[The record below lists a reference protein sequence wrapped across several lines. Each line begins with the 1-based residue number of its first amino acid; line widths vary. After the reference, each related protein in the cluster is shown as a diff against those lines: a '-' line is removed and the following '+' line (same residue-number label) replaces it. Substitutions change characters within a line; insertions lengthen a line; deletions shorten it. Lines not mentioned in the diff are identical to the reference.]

1 MKHKDTQLDPN
12 KLRSYLDLVGYK
24 ESAVLKELRDETA
37 KLGDI
42 SIMQIG
48 AAQGALIQMICSIG
62 QFTKCIEIGVFTGY
76 SSICIAEGMPKN
88 GKLFALDKSR
98 EFTHIAE
105 KYWNKSKLNNKID
118 LVLGDAIDTL
128 DGFISNNLRN
138 TFDLVFIDADKNNYL
153 DYYEKSLKL
162 VRSGGMIIIDNTIWK
177 GKVLDKDDNSSST
190 KSIKSLNNFISKDIR
205 VDHCLISI
213 YDGMTL
219 CMKK

>member
-12 KLRSYLDLVGYK
+12 KLRSYIDLVGYK
-24 ESAVLKELRDETA
+24 ESAILKELRDETS

-48 AAQGALIQMICSIG
+48 AAQGALIKMICALG
-62 QFTKCIEIGVFTGY
+62 GFTKCIEIGVFTGY
-76 SSICIAEGMPKN
+76 SSICIAEGMAEN
-88 GKLFALDKSR
+88 GKLFALDKSK
-98 EFTHIAE
+98 EFIHIAE
-105 KYWNKSKLNNKID
+105 KYWDKLKLNNKIE
-118 LVLGDAIDTL
+118 LLLGDAKDTL
-128 DGFISNNLRN
+128 DNFISSNLEN
-138 TFDLVFIDADKNNYL
+138 TFDFVFIDADKSNYL

-162 VRSGGMIIIDNTIWK
+162 VRSGGIIIIDNTIWK

-190 KSIKSLNNFISKDIR
+190 KSIKSLNNFIATDER

>member
-24 ESAVLKELRDETA
+24 ESAILRELRDETA

-76 SSICIAEGMPKN
+76 SSICIAEGMSKN

-98 EFTHIAE
+98 EFTSIAE
-105 KYWNKSKLNNKID
+105 KYWNKSKLNNKI
-118 LVLGDAIDTL
+118 
-128 DGFISNNLRN
+128 
-138 TFDLVFIDADKNNYL
+138 
-153 DYYEKSLKL
+153 
-162 VRSGGMIIIDNTIWK
+162 RS
-177 GKVLDKDDNSSST
+177 
-190 KSIKSLNNFISKDIR
+190 
-205 VDHCLISI
+205 
-213 YDGMTL
+213 
-219 CMKK
+219 KK

>member
-24 ESAVLKELRDETA
+24 ESAILRELRDETA

-62 QFTKCIEIGVFTGY
+62 QFTKFIEIGVFTGY
-76 SSICIAEGMPKN
+76 SSICIAEGMSKN

-98 EFTHIAE
+98 EFTSIAE

-128 DGFISNNLRN
+128 DGFISNNLEN

-162 VRSGGMIIIDNTIWK
+162 IRSGGIIIIDNTIWK
-177 GKVLDKDDNSSST
+177 GKVLNTNDNSSST
-190 KSIKSLNNFISKDIR
+190 KSIKSLNDFISKDIR

>member
-12 KLRSYLDLVGYK
+12 KLRSYIDLVGYK
-24 ESAVLKELRDETA
+24 ESAILKELRDETS

-48 AAQGALIQMICSIG
+48 AAQGALIKMICALG
-62 QFTKCIEIGVFTGY
+62 GFTKCIEIGVFTGY
-76 SSICIAEGMPKN
+76 SSICIAEGMAEN
-88 GKLFALDKSR
+88 GKLFALDKSK
-98 EFTHIAE
+98 EFIHIAE
-105 KYWNKSKLNNKID
+105 KYWDKLKLNNKIE
-118 LVLGDAIDTL
+118 LLLGNAKDTL
-128 DGFISNNLRN
+128 DNFISSNLEN
-138 TFDLVFIDADKNNYL
+138 TFDFVFIDADKSNYL

-162 VRSGGMIIIDNTIWK
+162 IRSGGIIIIDNTIWK

-190 KSIKSLNNFISKDIR
+190 KSIKSLNNFIAIDER

>member
-76 SSICIAEGMPKN
+76 SSICIAEGMAKN
-88 GKLFALDKSR
+88 GKLFALDKSK

-105 KYWNKSKLNNKID
+105 KYWDKLKLNNKIE
-118 LVLGDAIDTL
+118 LLLGNAKDTL
-128 DGFISNNLRN
+128 DNFISSNLEN
-138 TFDLVFIDADKNNYL
+138 TFDFVFIDADKSNYL

-162 VRSGGMIIIDNTIWK
+162 IRSGGIIIIDNTIWK
-177 GKVLDKDDNSSST
+177 GKVLDENDNSSST
-190 KSIKSLNNFISKDIR
+190 KSIKLLNNFIAKDER

-219 CMKK
+219 CIKK

>member
-98 EFTHIAE
+98 EFTSIAE

-128 DGFISNNLRN
+128 DGFISNNLEN

-162 VRSGGMIIIDNTIWK
+162 IRSGGIIIIDNTIWK
-177 GKVLDKDDNSSST
+177 GKVLNTNDNSSST
-190 KSIKSLNNFISKDIR
+190 KSIKSLNDFISKDIR

>member
-24 ESAVLKELRDETA
+24 ESAILRELRDETA

-76 SSICIAEGMPKN
+76 SSICIAEGMSKN

-98 EFTHIAE
+98 EFTSIAE

-128 DGFISNNLRN
+128 DGFISNNLEN
-138 TFDLVFIDADKNNYL
+138 TFDLVFIDADKSNYL

-162 VRSGGMIIIDNTIWK
+162 IRSGGIIIIDNTIWK
-177 GKVLDKDDNSSST
+177 GKVLNTNDNSSST
-190 KSIKSLNNFISKDIR
+190 KSIKSLNDFISKDIR

>member
-24 ESAVLKELRDETA
+24 ESAILRELRDETA

-76 SSICIAEGMPKN
+76 SSICIAEGMSKN

-98 EFTHIAE
+98 EFTSIAE

-128 DGFISNNLRN
+128 DGFISNNLEN

-162 VRSGGMIIIDNTIWK
+162 SRSGGIIIIDNTIWK
-177 GKVLDKDDNSSST
+177 GKVLNTNDNSSST
-190 KSIKSLNNFISKDIR
+190 KSIKSLNDFISKDIR

>member
-24 ESAVLKELRDETA
+24 ESAILRELRDETA

-76 SSICIAEGMPKN
+76 SSICIAEGMSKN

-98 EFTHIAE
+98 EFTSIAE

-128 DGFISNNLRN
+128 DGFISNNLEN

-162 VRSGGMIIIDNTIWK
+162 IRSGGIIIIDNTIWK
-177 GKVLDKDDNSSST
+177 GKVLNTNDNSSST
-190 KSIKSLNNFISKDIR
+190 KSIKSLNDFISKDIR

>member
-190 KSIKSLNNFISKDIR
+190 KSIKSLNDFISKDAR

>member
-42 SIMQIG
+42 SIMQID
-48 AAQGALIQMICSIG
+48 AVQGALIQMICSIG

-190 KSIKSLNNFISKDIR
+190 KSIKSLNDFISKDAR

>member
-12 KLRSYLDLVGYK
+12 KLRSYIDLVGYK
-24 ESAVLKELRDETA
+24 ESPILKELRDETSG
-37 KLGDI
+37 LGDI

-76 SSICIAEGMPKN
+76 SSICIAEGMSKN

-98 EFTHIAE
+98 EFTSIAE

-128 DGFISNNLRN
+128 DGFISNNLEN

-162 VRSGGMIIIDNTIWK
+162 IRSGGIIIIDNTIWK
-177 GKVLDKDDNSSST
+177 GKVLNTNDNSSST
-190 KSIKSLNNFISKDIR
+190 KSIKSLNDFISKDIR

>member
-162 VRSGGMIIIDNTIWK
+162 INA
-177 GKVLDKDDNSSST
+177 NSR
-190 KSIKSLNNFISKDIR
+190 KLIK
-205 VDHCLISI
+205 I
-213 YDGMTL
+213 YV
-219 CMKK
+219 

>member
-128 DGFISNNLRN
+128 DGFISNNLGN

-153 DYYEKSLKL
+153 NYYEKSLKL

-190 KSIKSLNNFISKDIR
+190 KSIKSLNDFISNDAR

>member
-76 SSICIAEGMPKN
+76 SSICIAEGMSKN

-98 EFTHIAE
+98 EFTSIAE

-128 DGFISNNLRN
+128 DGFISNNLEN

-162 VRSGGMIIIDNTIWK
+162 IRSGGIIIIDNTIWK
-177 GKVLDKDDNSSST
+177 GKVLNTNDNSSST
-190 KSIKSLNNFISKDIR
+190 KSIKSLNDFISKDIR

>member
-24 ESAVLKELRDETA
+24 ESAILRELRDETA

-76 SSICIAEGMPKN
+76 SSICIAEGMSKN

-98 EFTHIAE
+98 EFTSIAE

-128 DGFISNNLRN
+128 DGFISNNLEN

-162 VRSGGMIIIDNTIWK
+162 NRSGGIIIIDNTIWK
-177 GKVLDKDDNSSST
+177 GKVLNTNDNSSST
-190 KSIKSLNNFISKDIR
+190 KSIKSLNDFISKDIR

>member
-24 ESAVLKELRDETA
+24 ESAVLKELRGETA

-98 EFTHIAE
+98 EFTHIAK

-118 LVLGDAIDTL
+118 LFLGDAIDTL
-128 DGFISNNLRN
+128 DGFISNNLGN

-190 KSIKSLNNFISKDIR
+190 KSIKSLNDFISKDAR

>member
-76 SSICIAEGMPKN
+76 SSICIAEGMSKN

-98 EFTHIAE
+98 EFTSIAE

-128 DGFISNNLRN
+128 DGFISNNLEN

-162 VRSGGMIIIDNTIWK
+162 NRSGGIIIIDNTIWK
-177 GKVLDKDDNSSST
+177 GKVLNTNDNSSST
-190 KSIKSLNNFISKDIR
+190 KSIKSLNDFISKDIR

>member
-162 VRSGGMIIIDNTIWK
+162 IRSGGMIIIDNTIWK

-190 KSIKSLNNFISKDIR
+190 KSIKSLNDFISKDAR

>member
-24 ESAVLKELRDETA
+24 ECAILREFRDETA

-76 SSICIAEGMPKN
+76 SSICIAEGMSKN

-98 EFTHIAE
+98 EFTSIAE

-128 DGFISNNLRN
+128 DGFISNNLEN

-162 VRSGGMIIIDNTIWK
+162 IRSGGIIIIDNTIWK
-177 GKVLDKDDNSSST
+177 GKVLNTNDNSSST
-190 KSIKSLNNFISKDIR
+190 KSIKSLNDFISKDIR

>member
-24 ESAVLKELRDETA
+24 ESAILRELRDETA

-76 SSICIAEGMPKN
+76 SSICIAEGMSKN

-98 EFTHIAE
+98 EFTSIAE

-128 DGFISNNLRN
+128 DGFISNNLEN

-162 VRSGGMIIIDNTIWK
+162 IRSGGIIIIDNTIWK
-177 GKVLDKDDNSSST
+177 GKELNTNDNSSST
-190 KSIKSLNNFISKDIR
+190 KSIKSLNDFISKDIR

>member
-24 ESAVLKELRDETA
+24 ESAILRELRDETA

-76 SSICIAEGMPKN
+76 SSICIAEGMAKN
-88 GKLFALDKSR
+88 GKLFALDKSK

-105 KYWNKSKLNNKID
+105 KYWDKLKLNNKIE
-118 LVLGDAIDTL
+118 LLLGNAKDTL
-128 DGFISNNLRN
+128 DNFISSNLEN
-138 TFDLVFIDADKNNYL
+138 TFDFVFIDADKSNYL

-162 VRSGGMIIIDNTIWK
+162 IRSGGIIIIDNTIWK
-177 GKVLDKDDNSSST
+177 GKVLDENDNSSST
-190 KSIKSLNNFISKDIR
+190 KSIKLLNNFIAKDER

-219 CMKK
+219 CIKK

>member
-24 ESAVLKELRDETA
+24 ESAILRELRDETA

-76 SSICIAEGMPKN
+76 SSICIAEGMSKN

-98 EFTHIAE
+98 EFTSIAE

-128 DGFISNNLRN
+128 DGFISNNLEN

-162 VRSGGMIIIDNTIWK
+162 IRSGGIIIIDNTIWK
-177 GKVLDKDDNSSST
+177 GKAVNTNDNSSST
-190 KSIKSLNNFISKDIR
+190 KSIKSLNDFISKDIR

>member
-42 SIMQIG
+42 SIMQID
-48 AAQGALIQMICSIG
+48 AVQGALIQMICSIG

>member
-128 DGFISNNLRN
+128 DGFISNNLGN

-190 KSIKSLNNFISKDIR
+190 KSIKSLNDFISKDAR

>member
-24 ESAVLKELRDETA
+24 ESAILRELRDETA

-48 AAQGALIQMICSIG
+48 AAQGALIHMICSIG

-76 SSICIAEGMPKN
+76 SSICIAEGMSKN

-98 EFTHIAE
+98 EFKSIAE

-128 DGFISNNLRN
+128 DGFISNNLEN

-162 VRSGGMIIIDNTIWK
+162 IRSGGIIIIDNTIWK
-177 GKVLDKDDNSSST
+177 GNVLNTNDNSSST
-190 KSIKSLNNFISKDIR
+190 KSIKSLNDFISKDIR

>member
-24 ESAVLKELRDETA
+24 ESAVLKKLRDETA

-190 KSIKSLNNFISKDIR
+190 KSIKSLNDSISKDAR